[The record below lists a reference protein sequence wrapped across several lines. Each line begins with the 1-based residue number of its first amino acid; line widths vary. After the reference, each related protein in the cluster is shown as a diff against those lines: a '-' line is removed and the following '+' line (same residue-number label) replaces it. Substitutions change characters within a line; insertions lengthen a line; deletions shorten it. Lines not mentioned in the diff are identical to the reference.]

1 MSPVPRFPRALLRAA
16 AALSLVVAS
25 VAAAHSA
32 TAAPA
37 ALPRTGWTATASATY
52 SNEPAA
58 NMLDGNLATRWST
71 GTAMTPGQ
79 FVTIDTGRQQNLGRI
94 TMDSGPSTGDYAR
107 GYQVYLS
114 TNGTGWTNAVATGS
128 GAGQLV
134 DVTFAAQ
141 STRYIKVVETGSAG
155 NWWSIAEF
163 NAYAGTTS
171 TTSWIGGWGDA
182 QAAGGNGVVNQT
194 IRMVVHLTAP
204 GTSVRVRLSNFY
216 GVNPLPIGA
225 ANVAIQAGGANA
237 ASGTS
242 HAVTFGG
249 SRTATIPAGADLSS
263 DPIAMNV
270 TAEQNLLVSVY
281 YSGNAGASGWHYD
294 ARDVTYYSTSGNFA
308 DDQSAANYPAADN
321 SWYYVDG
328 VDVQSAAATGTL
340 VAFGDSITDGAN
352 SSLSTNSRWPNF
364 LARRLEAQ
372 PGGPKLGVVNAGI
385 GGNRVLTD
393 TNSQFGSSALHRFQH
408 DALGRPGIKGVI
420 LLEGINDI
428 GTGIGPNGAL
438 TAQDLINGYQSLI
451 QQAHS
456 AGVKIYGATILPY
469 QGAGYY
475 SANGEQIREAVNN
488 WIRTGGAYDAVFDLD
503 AAMRSS
509 SNQLALNPAYD
520 GGDHLHPNDAGYQAM
535 ANAIDLTKL
544 PS

>member
-1 MSPVPRFPRALLRAA
+1 MSPVPRFRRTLVRTA
-16 AALSLVVAS
+16 AALSLVVGS
-25 VAAAHSA
+25 VAMATVAHASTTVSPRLVHSA
-32 TAAPA
+32 ATAQA

-52 SNEPAA
+52 SNELAA
-58 NMLDGNLATRWST
+58 NMLDGSLSTRWST
-71 GTAMTPGQ
+71 GTAMAPGQ
-79 FVTIDTGRQQNLGRI
+79 YVTIDTGRQQNLGRI

-114 TNGTGWTNAVATGS
+114 SDGTSWNDAVATGS

-134 DVTFAAQ
+134 DVTFTPQ
-141 STRYIKVVETGSAG
+141 NTRYIKVVQTGSAG

-171 TTSWIGGWGDA
+171 TTSWIGGWGAA
-182 QAAGGNGVVNQT
+182 QAAGGNGVINQT

-204 GTSVRVRLSNFY
+204 GAGVRVRLSNFY
-216 GVNPLPIGA
+216 GINPLPIGA
-225 ANVAIQAGGANA
+225 VNVAVQASGANA

-242 HAVTFGG
+242 HAVTFSG
-249 SRTATIPAGADLSS
+249 SRTTTIPAGTDLSS
-263 DPIAMNV
+263 DPVAMNV

-308 DDQSAANYPAADN
+308 DDQTAANYPAADN

-340 VAFGDSITDGAN
+340 VAFGDS
-352 SSLSTNSRWPNF
+352 
-364 LARRLEAQ
+364 
-372 PGGPKLGVVNAGI
+372 
-385 GGNRVLTD
+385 
-393 TNSQFGSSALHRFQH
+393 QFGSSALHRFQH
-408 DALGRPGIKGVI
+408 DALGRPGVKGVI

-428 GTGIGPNGAL
+428 GTGIGPSGTL
-438 TAQDLINGYQSLI
+438 TAQDLINGYQTLI

-475 SANGEQIREAVNN
+475 SAGGEQIRQSVND
-488 WIRTGGAYDAVFDLD
+488 WIRTSGAYDAVFDLD
-503 AAMRSS
+503 AAMRSP
-509 SNQLALNPAYD
+509 SNPLALNPTYD
-520 GGDHLHPNDAGYQAM
+520 SGDHLHPNDAGYQAM
-535 ANAIDLTKL
+535 ANAIDLDKL